1 MTPIA
6 IINKLRW
13 RLHMQ
18 KCKENI
24 HRVRIIDNMKHIYRC
39 HITNE
44 VCNLQGHNSIKNS
57 TYFSFNLY
65 QEDLNQ
71 KVDKEK
77 KPKKKRRR
85 DFNRYG
91 ETGKPHKIHTYTLT
105 IRWSRRDSNHV
116 EGAISLERSSRVFS
130 PSRTAT
136 TWDIVG
142 LREGDWSVHIIAKFR
157 TIFAWSQL

>member
-1 MTPIA
+1 M
-6 IINKLRW
+6 L
-13 RLHMQ
+13 

-77 KPKKKRRR
+77 KPKKKKEEISI
-85 DFNRYG
+85 DMEKPANHTRY
-91 ETGKPHKIHTYTLT
+91 THTLT
-105 IRWSRRDSNHV
+105 IR
-116 EGAISLERSSRVFS
+116 
-130 PSRTAT
+130 
-136 TWDIVG
+136 
-142 LREGDWSVHIIAKFR
+142 
-157 TIFAWSQL
+157 

>member
-1 MTPIA
+1 
-6 IINKLRW
+6 
-13 RLHMQ
+13 MQ

-77 KPKKKRRR
+77 KPKKKKRRH
-85 DFNRYG
+85 FNRYG
-91 ETGKPHKIHTYTLT
+91 ETGKPHKIHTHTDHPVKQERFKSCRGSDLFREILESFFAFKYSHYL
-105 IRWSRRDSNHV
+105 RHCRPERR
-116 EGAISLERSSRVFS
+116 
-130 PSRTAT
+130 
-136 TWDIVG
+136 
-142 LREGDWSVHIIAKFR
+142 
-157 TIFAWSQL
+157 